1 MKIKGEIGET
11 VYIPVT
17 IREIRID
24 TFGTRYV
31 CELPKD
37 GISQTYEES
46 EVRFLEENLHEV
58 EEKVQKHEEKSKK
71 VEKTSDQKPKV
82 KRGRPRKATVE
93 DLLNTVKSKSKA
105 DIPNSAKDAL
115 SEELRERGI
124 M

>member
-82 KRGRPRKATVE
+82 KRGRPRKATVD
-93 DLLNTVKSKSKA
+93 DLLNTAKSKSKT
-105 DIPNSAKDAL
+105 DIPNSAMDAL